1 MLINHFLFSDSKNI
15 TYIFT
20 MGSPYESEQVFV
32 NHLLSDLGMSMFGE
46 YSVDHLCSPKALKNV
61 NENSALILKGNICTI
76 QSF

>member
-1 MLINHFLFSDSKNI
+1 MLINNFFLAI
-15 TYIFT
+15 TYILT
-20 MGSPYESEQVFV
+20 MGLIFTHESEQVFV

-46 YSVDHLCSPKALKNV
+46 YSADHPCSRKALKNV